1 MVATPNYISIIV
13 TTANYKHIFF
23 RRESYGFLSQ
33 HKVFILIRFTNLVEI
48 LSEQLSE
55 LSRKSS
61 FLYAKFIIKTSY
73 FIFTIYI
80 YHSLLNF
87 LQYYKD
93 IIINNYKDKRMK
105 AFGKSNGRIRKEKIK
120 MVESK

>member
-73 FIFTIYI
+73 FIFKK
-80 YHSLLNF
+80 SPLNF
-87 LQYYKD
+87 DPNVCVCLFCND
-93 IIINNYKDKRMK
+93 GAISPNLDKVVCN
-105 AFGKSNGRIRKEKIK
+105 SSIRLIYNLF
-120 MVESK
+120 